1 MASALPLVDR
11 DDNDIMKSLG
21 SLRET
26 SGSVEAVE
34 VEREKAFAA
43 ELGTTAFLGGSHYD
57 GSTTDMTDEGSL
69 IEWSTE
75 PFHRSDRQ
83 QRNAF
88 SYLLEATLVAS
99 RLAVILPYLHFA
111 EMTPLDVVEVVV
123 HYRYG
128 CLPTYENRGPAS
140 SVSSNCKLCPVHRPH
155 SESQNPVSIEPS
167 LRIKPT
173 ICEFISTIP
182 KLLDSRT
189 CP

>member
-11 DDNDIMKSLG
+11 DDNDIMKSVLFG
-21 SLRET
+21 LN
-26 SGSVEAVE
+26 AD
-34 VEREKAFAA
+34 EKLPGAWKQWRWNGKKLLQPNS
-43 ELGTTAFLGGSHYD
+43 ELQLFSPGTFCSQTGGSHYD

-140 SVSSNCKLCPVHRPH
+140 SVSSNCKA
-155 SESQNPVSIEPS
+155 S
-167 LRIKPT
+167 LGVPKPG
-173 ICEFISTIP
+173 
-182 KLLDSRT
+182 LH
-189 CP
+189 